1 LATAVLAGVL
11 DTVFEGFAADLAGAF
26 ATGFAGFLFGIVL
39 LLFFEGV
46 ADARASFFD
55 ALRLA
60 AGVFLVPLSLEP
72 LSFIL
77 EFFL

>member
-1 LATAVLAGVL
+1 LGAAVLAAGFV
-11 DTVFEGFAADLAGAF
+11 TVFEGFTADFAA
-26 ATGFAGFLFGIVL
+26 GFADGFAVFLFGIVL

-46 ADARASFFD
+46 ADARASFLD

-60 AGVFLVPLSLEP
+60 ASVFLVPLSLEP
-72 LSFIL
+72 LSFVL

>member
-1 LATAVLAGVL
+1 MGAAGFV
-11 DTVFEGFAADLAGAF
+11 TVFEGFAADFAGAF
-26 ATGFAGFLFGIVL
+26 ADVFAVFLLGIVL

-46 ADARASFFD
+46 ADARASFLD

-60 AGVFLVPLSLEP
+60 ASVFLVPLSLEP
-72 LSFIL
+72 LLLIL

>member
-1 LATAVLAGVL
+1 
-11 DTVFEGFAADLAGAF
+11 GAF
-26 ATGFAGFLFGIVL
+26 ATGAFDTVFAGFAADFAGAFADGFAVFLLGIVL
-39 LLFFEGV
+39 LLFFEVG

-55 ALRLA
+55 ALRIA
-60 AGVFLVPLSLEP
+60 DVFLVPLSLEP